1 MAAYVALCS
10 GSGTVRAS
18 VIAVFRPLIA
28 CLFVLLSAI
37 AHAEGPGPV
46 EGPAALPDKRVVFLA
61 SDFRNGGVV
70 GVYRSL
76 ERAAK
81 LIGWQVQALDGHGDA
96 AELRRIAAQALA
108 QAPDGVVLGGFGA
121 ELLGDLPASF
131 QQRSISLVGWHA
143 GDRPGP
149 SEWLFTN
156 VTTDPLVVA
165 DMAASLVIGEGAGGV
180 VIFTDS
186 QFAIATA
193 KTQRMA
199 ERIKAC
205 AECRLLSVEDLPI
218 SRASAEMAGR
228 VKQLQQRF
236 GSAWTHNLAIN
247 DVYFDHI
254 NVPLARL
261 GRKDIRH
268 VSAGDGSAKALGR
281 IHSGLSQQI
290 ATVAEPLGAHGW
302 QLVDELNRAF
312 SGAPPSGYVAR
323 PLLVTTEVLRDSEPL
338 SLERDT
344 RHESAYLRLWQ
355 PD

>member
-1 MAAYVALCS
+1 MNRWAAWCS
-10 GSGTVRAS
+10 GRRNAGARTRA
-18 VIAVFRPLIA
+18 VPR
-28 CLFVLLSAI
+28 LLSACLL
-37 AHAEGPGPV
+37 ASLSTVALAEWPGPT

-70 GVYRSL
+70 GVYRSF

-81 LIGWQVQALDGHGDA
+81 LVGWQVRALDGRGDA
-96 AELRRIAAQALA
+96 AELRRIAAQALEE
-108 QAPDGVVLGGFGA
+108 APDGVVLGGFGA
-121 ELLGDLPASF
+121 QLLAELPALF
-131 QQRSISLVGWHA
+131 QQRAIPLVGWHA
-143 GDRPGP
+143 GDTPGP
-149 SEWLFTN
+149 SEALFSN

-165 DMAASLVIGEGAGGV
+165 DLAADLVIGEGAAGV

-193 KTQRMA
+193 KAQRMA
-199 ERIKAC
+199 KRIRAC
-205 AECRLLSVEDLPI
+205 PGCRLLSVENLAI
-218 SRASAEMAGR
+218 ARASRDVPGR
-228 VKQLQQRF
+228 VKQLHQRF
-236 GSAWTHNLAIN
+236 GSAWTHSLAIN

-281 IHSGLSQQI
+281 IQSGLSQQI

-312 SGAPPSGYVAR
+312 AGQPPSGYVAR
-323 PLLVTTEVLRDSEPL
+323 PLLVTTELLRDSEAL
-338 SLERDT
+338 GIERDT
-344 RHESAYLRLWQ
+344 GHESAYLRLWQ